1 MVQEDI
7 TKMEQELDQLKTA
20 GSDLFADEIVALQGR
35 INAAKEEII
44 AEATKAAQN
53 ANAEVSEV
61 NEKVNSWWVEHR
73 NDIYQAVEIIALA
86 YIIYRLAC

>member
-7 TKMEQELDQLKTA
+7 DKMEQALDQLKTA

-44 AEATKAAQN
+44 TEATKAAQN

-86 YIIYRLAC
+86 YIVYRLAC

>member
-1 MVQEDI
+1 MVQADI
-7 TKMEQELDQLKTA
+7 DKMEQALDQLKTA
-20 GSDLFADEIVALQGR
+20 VSDLFADEIVALQGR

-44 AEATKAAQN
+44 TEATKAAQN
-53 ANAEVSEV
+53 VNTDVSEV

-86 YIIYRLAC
+86 YIVYRLAC